1 MESEKEN
8 IHQLAVRYF
17 EGRITLKEEEEL
29 FLFVNACADNY
40 AMFRL
45 WEKEWMQSA
54 VPDRGVVREW
64 KHLQRRV
71 RIKHDMSGM
80 VKEKKYSLRYAVAV
94 AAMIAVVM
102 LGGAYGALSF
112 FKKQADTQHYFA
124 LMTAYGEKSKMRL
137 TDGTVV
143 WLNAGST
150 LRYADDFS
158 IKNRIVQLEGE
169 AYFEVEKQAD
179 DAPFTVRTGCYD
191 VLVKGTKFNVTS
203 YPEDPVSTTTLLEGA
218 VDILYEGRRLEIK
231 PGELLSFDKEKKDFS
246 SYHVDASQY
255 RSWIEGRVEYDE
267 ITLGELAV
275 RLSRKYDV
283 KIHLAPDLDEDATFR
298 VSLRNEET
306 IGQFLQ
312 ALSDII
318 PIRFERQGQEIY
330 IKKQ

>member
-1 MESEKEN
+1 MELEKEN
-8 IHQLAVRYF
+8 MYQLAVHYF
-17 EGRITLKEEEEL
+17 EGRIPLQEEEEL

-40 AMFRL
+40 AMFRR

-54 VPDRGVVREW
+54 VPELGVISEW
-64 KHLQRRV
+64 KHLQRRT
-71 RIKHDMSGM
+71 RIQRNIPDITGHKR
-80 VKEKKYSLRYAVAV
+80 YSLRQMVAV
-94 AAMIAVVM
+94 AAMIAVVL
-102 LGGAYGALSF
+102 LGGAYGVFSF
-112 FKKQADTQHYFA
+112 FNKQADPNYFA
-124 LMTAYGEKSKMRL
+124 LVTAYGEKSKVIL

-143 WLNAGST
+143 WLNAGSV

-158 IKNRIVQLEGE
+158 AKNRTVELEGE
-169 AYFEVEKQAD
+169 AYFEVEKQLAGS
-179 DAPFTVRTGCYD
+179 PFLVKTSYYD

-203 YPEDPVSTTTLLEGA
+203 YAEDPFSTTTLLEGA
-218 VDILYEGRRLEIK
+218 VEILYQGKQMEVK
-231 PGELLSFDKEKKDFS
+231 PGELLCFDKETKDFS
-246 SYHVDASQY
+246 NHQVQASQY

-267 ITLGELAV
+267 IALGELAV

-283 KIHLAPDLDEDATFR
+283 KIHLDAALDEDATFR

-330 IKKQ
+330 IRKQ

>member
-1 MESEKEN
+1 MELEKEN
-8 IHQLAVRYF
+8 IHQLAVHYF
-17 EGRITLKEEEEL
+17 EGRITLQEEEEL
-29 FLFVNACADNY
+29 FRFVNACTDNY
-40 AMFRL
+40 EMFRR

-54 VPDRGVVREW
+54 TPDLGVISEW

-71 RIKHDMSGM
+71 QIQRNMPDMFGH
-80 VKEKKYSLRYAVAV
+80 KKYSLRQVVAV
-94 AAMIAVVM
+94 AAVVVVVM
-102 LGGAYGALSF
+102 LSGAYGALSF
-112 FKKQADTQHYFA
+112 FNKQADPNYFA
-124 LMTAYGEKSKMRL
+124 LVTAYGEKSKVIL

-150 LRYADDFS
+150 LRYADNFNAS
-158 IKNRIVQLEGE
+158 NRTVQLEGE
-169 AYFEVEKQAD
+169 AYFEVEKQSD
-179 DAPFTVRTGCYD
+179 ESPFLVKTSCYD

-203 YPEDPVSTTTLLEGA
+203 YAEDPFSTTTLLEGA
-218 VDILYEGRRLEIK
+218 VNVLYEGRQLEVK
-231 PGELLSFDKEKKDFS
+231 PGELLCFDKEKKDFS
-246 SYHVDASQY
+246 SHHVQASQY

-267 ITLGELAV
+267 IALGELAV

-283 KIHLAPDLDEDATFR
+283 KIHLDTALDEDATFR

-318 PIRFERQGQEIY
+318 PIRFERQGEDIY

>member
-1 MESEKEN
+1 MELEKEH
-8 IHQLAVRYF
+8 IHRLAIHYF
-17 EGRITLKEEEEL
+17 EGRITLQEEEEL
-29 FLFVNACADNY
+29 FLFVNACTDNY

-54 VPDRGVVREW
+54 TPDRAVISEW

-71 RIKHDMSGM
+71 QIQCSMAGIGKDKR
-80 VKEKKYSLRYAVAV
+80 YSLRQAITV
-94 AAMIAVVM
+94 AAMIAIIVA
-102 LGGAYGALSF
+102 GGAYGTWSF
-112 FKKQADTQHYFA
+112 FQKQADRHYFA
-124 LMTAYGEKSKMRL
+124 LITAYGEKSKMML

-150 LRYADDFS
+150 LRYANDFS
-158 IKNRIVQLEGE
+158 ARNRIVQLEGE

-179 DAPFTVRTGCYD
+179 DAPFTVRTSCYD
-191 VLVKGTKFNVTS
+191 VVVKGTKFNVTS
-203 YPEDPVSTTTLLEGA
+203 YPEDPISTTTLLEGA
-218 VDILYEGRRLEIK
+218 VDILYEGRRLEVK
-231 PGELLSFDKEKKDFS
+231 PGELLCFDKEKKDFS
-246 SYHVDASQY
+246 SHHVDASQY

-283 KIHLAPDLDEDATFR
+283 KIHLEPDLDENAKFR

-318 PIRFERQGQEIY
+318 PIRFERQGQDIY